1 VTFDPDALRDLGGRE
16 RPGRRPATPRFLLR
30 VGTAAGIG
38 AAATNAVVW
47 LLATWGGWLLE
58 APDGTGVGL
67 LPVILVCVITGVVAA
82 LGAYAA
88 ARVTKHPALWV
99 AVVGGVLLLASVQ
112 GLAPTLVAMHVV
124 TGVWVVGWLTR
135 ATLRGSYLAG

>member
-1 VTFDPDALRDLGGRE
+1 MTFDPEALRALGGRG

-47 LLATWGGWLLE
+47 LLATWRGWLLE
-58 APDGTGVGL
+58 APDGTAVGL
-67 LPVILVCVITGVVAA
+67 LPVILVCVITGLVAA
-82 LGAYAA
+82 LGAYVA

-99 AVVGGVLLLASVQ
+99 AVLGAMLLLASVQ
-112 GLAPTLVAMHVV
+112 ELPPALVAMHVV

-135 ATLRGSYLAG
+135 ATLRGSHLPG